1 MIFEKEEEIEEIEG
15 QSMNEI
21 GAEVS
26 TGFLAEDIL
35 TELENIEYEDMDEV
49 DSNLIEGHEISK
61 SADENNN
68 NDDENFAQSLP
79 DLISGVSVLGVET
92 KLSGSVPD
100 LVACCLPTSSSEIQ
114 KIMTTPQQGQD
125 ITKEKL
131 NTNLRKQELG
141 KRTNHHQDDADTT
154 DFKQKED
161 SSRRFDFRPQG
172 KTNHDR
178 LAKQSLNQEKSS
190 KSSWAETGTHLR
202 RIAEAEESRRR
213 PTSNRPSSVLHQR
226 TITGTAEEEED
237 ELEPL
242 IEKYSDVLSTLAI
255 AGISYLVRRMFN

>member
-1 MIFEKEEEIEEIEG
+1 M
-15 QSMNEI
+15 
-21 GAEVS
+21 
-26 TGFLAEDIL
+26 
-35 TELENIEYEDMDEV
+35 
-49 DSNLIEGHEISK
+49 
-61 SADENNN
+61 
-68 NDDENFAQSLP
+68 
-79 DLISGVSVLGVET
+79 ET
-92 KLSGSVPD
+92 KSSGSVPD
-100 LVACCLPTSSSEIQ
+100 LVACCLPTSSSENQEIL
-114 KIMTTPQQGQD
+114 TTPQQGQD
-125 ITKEKL
+125 ITKEKQ

-190 KSSWAETGTHLR
+190 KSSWAETGRHLR